1 LTYQEAER
9 INLDHFKEE
18 YERLKKEIGYTS
30 GDISYKL
37 DLHGNRLGDAVQVF
51 IKWFFSMIEKF
62 RRGNLESNV
71 QGNSNLMVLIL

>member
-1 LTYQEAER
+1 M
-9 INLDHFKEE
+9 
-18 YERLKKEIGYTS
+18 S

-37 DLHGNRLGDAVQVF
+37 DLHGKRLGDAVEVF